1 LRVVFSEQAEKQ
13 LADIQAAFR
22 EVSRGLAEKFAV
34 EVQSAVWRLELFPES
49 GFVVPKARRVVL
61 RRSRYLMLYEIRR
74 DQVYITK
81 LVHQKQRPSY
91 GVSSE

>member
-1 LRVVFSEQAEKQ
+1 MTVVFSEEAEKQ

-22 EVSRGLAEKFAV
+22 EVSRRLAEKFAAEV
-34 EVQSAVWRLELFPES
+34 ESAVWRLELCPES
-49 GFVVPKARRVVL
+49 GYVVPKARRVVL

-81 LVHQKQRPSY
+81 LVHQKQRPSF